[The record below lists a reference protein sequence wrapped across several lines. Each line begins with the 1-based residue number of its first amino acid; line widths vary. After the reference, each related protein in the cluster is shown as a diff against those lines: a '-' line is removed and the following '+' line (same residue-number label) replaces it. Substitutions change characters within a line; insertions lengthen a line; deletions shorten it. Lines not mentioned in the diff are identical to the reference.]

1 MQLHEHYGEGD
12 DIANIHAK
20 PMATAT
26 PSKSQERA
34 ISIISSMVKNGVVG
48 IAGGGTLNYSKFD
61 AFFDGQTRGT

>member
-48 IAGGGTLNYSKFD
+48 IAGGGTLNSKFD